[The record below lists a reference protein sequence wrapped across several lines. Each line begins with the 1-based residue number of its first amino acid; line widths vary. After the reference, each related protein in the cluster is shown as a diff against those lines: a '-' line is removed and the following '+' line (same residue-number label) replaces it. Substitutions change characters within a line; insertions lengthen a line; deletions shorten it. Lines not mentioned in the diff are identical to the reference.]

1 MAFEK
6 VFQNTYHEL
15 EQQTKYRFAELEL
28 GKSIHQ
34 LTTLYRHTTTPRAAA
49 HNLLTAALVQTTM
62 NNRNEEDFIHM
73 LSSTYTLNPPKVEL
87 IHYLIIHGHSY
98 NKIRELTKASFNTIA
113 KMRYGLPIY
122 YPTFPNWDEDMLAKW
137 DRIKTTLNLFDE
149 ELAHLK

>member
-6 VFQNTYHEL
+6 VFENKYHDL
-15 EQQTKYRFAELEL
+15 DQQTQYRFAELEL
-28 GKSIHQ
+28 GKAIQ
-34 LTTLYRHTTTPRAAA
+34 TLTTLYRHHTSPRTNA
-49 HNLLTAALVQTTM
+49 HNLLLNALITPTM
-62 NNRNEEDFIHM
+62 NNQKEDSFINM
-73 LSSTYTLNPPKVEL
+73 LSSTYTLNPPKVEM

-122 YPTFPNWDEDMLAKW
+122 YPSFQFWDDETLQKW
-137 DRIKTTLNLFDE
+137 ERIKSTLNLFDE